1 VGLYQQQNP
10 FFMKNIFTLA
20 VIAAIFTVFI
30 SSCGKDTPDLT
41 TNLVGTY
48 YGSFVDISGGVN
60 YDSTGE
66 SITVTRIDN
75 QTIQVSPINNAVIP
89 FTATVTATANGY
101 TFSIPQQT
109 TSGGVSL
116 IGNPTYNSNPSVN
129 GSFLSSGSSFASS
142 TNITYNGSVVTQTY
156 IGVKQ

>member
-1 VGLYQQQNP
+1 MGLYQQQNP

-20 VIAAIFTVFI
+20 AIAVIFTVFI
-30 SSCGKDTPDLT
+30 SSCGKDSTDLT

-60 YDSTGE
+60 Y
-66 SITVTRIDN
+66 VTRIDN
-75 QTIQVSPINNAVIP
+75 QTIQVSPINNAIIP

-116 IGNPTYNSNPSVN
+116 VGNPTYNTSPSVN
-129 GSFLSSGSSFASS
+129 GAFLSSGNSFASS

>member
-1 VGLYQQQNP
+1 
-10 FFMKNIFTLA
+10 MKNIFTLA
-20 VIAAIFTVFI
+20 AIAVIFTVFI
-30 SSCGKDTPDLT
+30 SSCGKDSTDLT

-129 GSFLSSGSSFASS
+129 GAFLSSGSSFASS

>member
-1 VGLYQQQNP
+1 
-10 FFMKNIFTLA
+10 MKKYTLLA
-20 VIAAIFTVFI
+20 VAAALLTFFI
-30 SSCGKDTPDLT
+30 SSCGKDSTDLT

-129 GSFLSSGSSFASS
+129 GAFLSSGSSFASS

>member
-1 VGLYQQQNP
+1 MGLYQQQNP
-10 FFMKNIFTLA
+10 FFMKNIFTMIA
-20 VIAAIFTVFI
+20 VAVVFTVFI
-30 SSCGKDTPDLT
+30 SSCGKDSTDLT
-41 TNLVGTY
+41 TSLVGTY

-89 FTATVTATANGY
+89 FTATLTATANGY

-116 IGNPTYNSNPSVN
+116 VGNPTYNSSPSVN
-129 GSFLSSGSSFASS
+129 GAFLSSSNSFASS